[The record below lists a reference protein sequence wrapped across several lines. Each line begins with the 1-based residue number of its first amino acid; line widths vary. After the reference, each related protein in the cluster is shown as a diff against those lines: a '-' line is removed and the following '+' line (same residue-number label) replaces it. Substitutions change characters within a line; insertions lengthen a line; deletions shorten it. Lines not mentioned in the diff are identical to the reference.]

1 MAGLIRRNDIDEVRS
16 RTNLADI
23 VGDYV
28 TLKNAGVGSMK
39 GLCPFHDERSPSFH
53 VRPQVGFYHCFGCGE
68 GGDVYSF
75 LQKMDHV
82 TFSEAVERMAG
93 RLGYELHYEDGSGPA
108 TDHGNRARILAANKA
123 AEGYFIAQLATPD
136 AELARAFLGSRGFDH
151 AAAARFGVGYAPKSF
166 DALGKH
172 LGGLGYT
179 EAELITAGLLG
190 QGDRGAYDRFR
201 GRLVWPIRDVTG
213 QTLGFGARRLRDDDT
228 GPKYLNTPET
238 PVYHKSQVL
247 YGLDLAKRD
256 IARGRQIVIVEGYT
270 DVMACHLAGVTTAV
284 ATCGTAFGG
293 EHVKIVRRV
302 LGDFDNADTTGTGEV
317 IFTFDPDEAGQ
328 KAASRAFS
336 EEQRFAAQTFVAVAA
351 EGVDPCDLRLQHG
364 DDAVRRLIRSRK
376 PMFEFMVRRTLTAH
390 DLETVEGRVAAL
402 RAAAPIVAGI
412 RDQAL
417 SIGYTRNLAGWLGLN
432 PTEVVAAVAKARTQ
446 PPKAPMVRAGMDRAG
461 QPDRGQPDRGGQ
473 RPGAQGPGARD
484 GGAQNSAQDRG
495 GAQNREQDRGGQN
508 GGHNRGQDRGAQ
520 NSAPFS
526 GAQNPRPQGP
536 GVPERPQLSPADG
549 WERRDGSGVS
559 AAAGENP
566 AAGQN
571 AAGPNAAAD
580 TWAETNQSLTAAGFD
595 PRLES
600 GPSIVDL
607 PTDQAT
613 RLERD
618 ALMAMLQHPTDIGR
632 EMLAR
637 AARVGFSSATLAVVR
652 DAIATSLDHIESGDW
667 VATIV
672 REVPAPFASLVQQL
686 AIAPIPQREEQLAAY
701 CQGVTAS
708 LVELD
713 LLRAK
718 ADLLGSLQR
727 TDAAADP
734 ARYARIQRD
743 LMNVEIERRVLRNE

>member
-39 GLCPFHDERSPSFH
+39 GLCPFHEERSPSFH

-68 GGDVYSF
+68 GGDVFTF

-93 RLGYELHYEDGSGPA
+93 RLGYELHYEDGGSA
-108 TDHGNRARILAANKA
+108 VDHGNKARILSANKA
-123 AEGYFIAQLATPD
+123 AEDFFIAQLATPE
-136 AELARAFLGSRGFDH
+136 AELGRVFLGQRGFDH
-151 AAAARFGVGYAPKSF
+151 SAAERFGVGYAPKSY

-172 LGGLGYT
+172 LKTLGYT
-179 EAELITAGLLG
+179 EAELVTAGLLG

-256 IARGRQIVIVEGYT
+256 VARGRQIVVVEGYT

-284 ATCGTAFGG
+284 ATCGTAFGVD
-293 EHVKIVRRV
+293 HVKIVRRV
-302 LGDFDNADTTGTGEV
+302 LGDVANSDTTGTGEV

-336 EEQRFAAQTFVAVAA
+336 EEQRFTAQTFVAVAPD
-351 EGVDPCDLRLQHG
+351 GLDPCDLRLNRG
-364 DDAVRRLIRSRK
+364 DDAVRRLVTTRK
-376 PMFEFMVRRTLTAH
+376 PMFEFMIRRTLAGH
-390 DLETVEGRVAAL
+390 NLETVEGRVAAL
-402 RAAAPIVAGI
+402 RASAPVVAGI
-412 RDQAL
+412 RDQ
-417 SIGYTRNLAGWLGLN
+417 SMGIGYTRNLAGWLGVD
-432 PTEVVAAVAKARTQ
+432 PSEVTRAVAAART
-446 PPKAPMVRAGMDRAG
+446 ALARSSTEADGASATR
-461 QPDRGQPDRGGQ
+461 DRGSADPGNRPAPAGSAVAEYHPTGGEL
-473 RPGAQGPGARD
+473 
-484 GGAQNSAQDRG
+484 
-495 GAQNREQDRGGQN
+495 EQQ
-508 GGHNRGQDRGAQ
+508 
-520 NSAPFS
+520 
-526 GAQNPRPQGP
+526 
-536 GVPERPQLSPADG
+536 
-549 WERRDGSGVS
+549 
-559 AAAGENP
+559 
-566 AAGQN
+566 
-571 AAGPNAAAD
+571 
-580 TWAETNQSLTAAGFD
+580 GFD
-595 PRLES
+595 PAGES
-600 GPSIVDL
+600 GPSIMDL

-618 ALMAMLQHPTDIGR
+618 ALMAMLQYPTEIGA

-637 AARVGFSSATLAVVR
+637 ATVVGFSNNTLSVIRDAVATSLEFINSSEWVAAVVR
-652 DAIATSLDHIESGDW
+652 A
-667 VATIV
+667 
-672 REVPAPFASLVQQL
+672 VPSPFASLVQQL
-686 AIAPIPQREEQLAAY
+686 AIAPIPQRAEQIPDY
-701 CQGVTAS
+701 CREIAAS
-708 LVELD
+708 LIQLD

-727 TDAAADP
+727 TDPVAEP
-734 ARYARIQRD
+734 ERYAQIQQD
-743 LMNVEIERRVLRNE
+743 LMRVEQERRTLRNE